1 MYQLNKPFVLW
12 LTGLPCSGKST
23 LAKAIE
29 EELSIDTDFP
39 VKVLDG
45 DEFRSQ
51 FSKDLG
57 FSIEDRHTNNLR
69 IAKKAIETANTGK
82 VVVVAVVSA
91 YRKTREKIKEL
102 FEGLIEVYVKCPVET
117 CEARDI
123 KGMYKKAREGK
134 MKNFTGVNDPYEEPL
149 DPEIEVNTGENGI
162 GGCSAIIIQGLVKLE
177 YISITNSGATGDKL
191 KA

>member
-51 FSKDLG
+51 FSKELG

-123 KGMYKKAREGK
+123 KGMYKKAREDK
-134 MKNFTGVNDPYEEPL
+134 IKYFTGVNDPYEEPL
-149 DPEIEVNTGENGI
+149 NPDIEVKTHKQNLEECLEVVIN
-162 GGCSAIIIQGLVKLE
+162 KLE
-177 YISITNSGATGDKL
+177 ELDYISRGRN
-191 KA
+191 